1 LDHAVIKE
9 REAQIKLKVT
19 EEKMKAQ
26 EQQLES
32 TQMVMSKQ
40 EFSSSAVISLAVA
53 NAMAP
58 VKNHMLEFNAE
69 ILRKDFT
76 VDDAGYTLLVDSA
89 YDTAQHFV
97 SLYDFS
103 VLADSNGNASPSA
116 L

>member
-1 LDHAVIKE
+1 
-9 REAQIKLKVT
+9 
-19 EEKMKAQ
+19 
-26 EQQLES
+26 
-32 TQMVMSKQ
+32 MSKQ
-40 EFSSSAVISLAVA
+40 EFSSSAMISLAVA

-69 ILRKDFT
+69 ILWKDFT
-76 VDDAGYTLLVDSA
+76 VDDAGQTLLVDSA

-103 VLADSNGNASPSA
+103 VLADSDDNTSPSG